1 MNPIYSYHYCIP
13 YFIFFIILWILVFY
27 EFKKIN
33 SSQSILQIRIIT
45 LCLCSI
51 FIGLRGFVYTDWV
64 NYYPLFKSLPTIW
77 EVANY
82 KFENEFIEPGFT
94 LFTIII
100 KSIYPDYFFFV
111 FICTIIDL
119 IILDSFFHKK
129 TQYYVFAF
137 LLFFLFNGIWIEFNL
152 LRNAKSLMLFI
163 LSIKYIEK
171 SNFKKYFLLNLLGV
185 FFHSSS
191 CIYIILYPILKAKF
205 LTKYM
210 LPIFI
215 VGNIIFL
222 GHIEYIK
229 PLIITT
235 TNIIGGRFALYAE
248 VYLNNTTYANNFG
261 LSIGFLERTI
271 TFIFIYIY
279 KDYIIKKNED
289 SVIYINMFMLYS
301 IVYLYMSEV
310 YILIQRLS
318 LLFIISYPI
327 LYPRLFNL
335 CNIKSKYLIII
346 CFFIYSLLRISISN
360 NNIFAKYDNL
370 LWGVE
375 SFEVRQQN
383 FKYDIEIK

>member
-1 MNPIYSYHYCIP
+1 MNPIYSYHYCTP
-13 YFIFFIILWILVFY
+13 YYIFFLILWILVFF

-33 SSQSILQIRIIT
+33 SKQNNLQIRIIT
-45 LCLCSI
+45 LCVCSI

-64 NYYPLFKSLPTIW
+64 NYYPLFKSLPTIY
-77 EVANY
+77 EIGNY
-82 KFENEFIEPGFT
+82 KFENKFIEPGFT

-111 FICTIIDL
+111 FVCTIIDL
-119 IILDSFFHKK
+119 IILDSFFYKNTK
-129 TQYYVFAF
+129 YYVLAF

-152 LRNAKSLMLFI
+152 LRNAKSLSLFI
-163 LSIKYIEK
+163 LSIKYLK
-171 SNFKKYFLLNLLGV
+171 RNNFKKYLLLNLIGV

-191 CIYIILYPILKAKF
+191 YIYIVLYPILKAQF

-215 VGNIIFL
+215 IGNIIFI
-222 GHIEYIK
+222 GQIEYIK
-229 PLIITT
+229 PLILTT

-248 VYLNNTTYANNFG
+248 VYLNNVTYANNFG
-261 LSIGFLERTI
+261 LSIGFLERSI

-279 KDYIIKKNED
+279 KDYIIEKNRD
-289 SVIYINMFMLYS
+289 SIIYINLFMLYS

-318 LLFIISYPI
+318 LLFIIAYPI

-335 CNIKSKYLIII
+335 CNIKSKYLIIS
-346 CFFIYSLLRISISN
+346 CFLIYSLLRISISN

-370 LWGVE
+370 LWGIE
-375 SFEVRQQN
+375 SFEIRQQN
-383 FKYDIEIK
+383 FKYDIEIQ